1 MTPIAGLAVTAAEE
15 FRTLHSYVGRA
26 VAAGRVTRQ
35 AAEQRLKAWLAI
47 ACRLGSELPQL
58 DAGMAYQREA
68 FPRDRESFLRADYA
82 DQICPRSIW
91 IVELARTRDKAFDA
105 AEAAADT
112 PEAPALIARAI
123 ALRQLADHFAF
134 DINGTHPLPHYVP
147 PEAREAASR
156 QAAA

>member
-1 MTPIAGLAVTAAEE
+1 VNALAATAAEE
-15 FRTLHSYVGRA
+15 FRTLHSSVGRA

-47 ACRLGSELPQL
+47 ACRLGCDLPQL
-58 DAGMAYQREA
+58 EAGMAYQREA
-68 FPRDRESFLRADYA
+68 FPREQESFLRADYA

-105 AEAAADT
+105 ADAAAGT

-134 DINGTHPLPHYVP
+134 DINGTHPLPHYDP
-147 PEAREAASR
+147 PAARAAAAR